1 MPQQEKKRLAMA
13 VRERQLGA
21 LGMRSNERGQVTA
34 QCSLTQQVADLA
46 EENGAVCCICREG
59 YKYQPTKVTTLFCYL
74 FVIILQTV
82 LLLLVFVLE
91 RKKVPSRFSNLFYI
105 KM

>member
-1 MPQQEKKRLAMA
+1 MA

-59 YKYQPTKVTTLFCYL
+59 YKYQPTKVKWTL
-74 FVIILQTV
+74 
-82 LLLLVFVLE
+82 
-91 RKKVPSRFSNLFYI
+91 
-105 KM
+105 

>member
-1 MPQQEKKRLAMA
+1 MA

-59 YKYQPTKVTTLFCYL
+59 YKYQPTKVTTLFYYL
-74 FVIILQTV
+74 FIVIILQTV
-82 LLLLVFVLE
+82 SLLIVIVLE
-91 RKKVPSRFSNLFYI
+91 RKKVSSRFSILLYI

>member
-1 MPQQEKKRLAMA
+1 MA

-59 YKYQPTKVTTLFCYL
+59 YKYQPTKVCNTSDNERDQVTALDSLTQQVAYL
-74 FVIILQTV
+74 NN
-82 LLLLVFVLE
+82 
-91 RKKVPSRFSNLFYI
+91 PSKI
-105 KM
+105 KWQKMYEIHN

>member
-1 MPQQEKKRLAMA
+1 MA

-46 EENGAVCCICREG
+46 EEAGAVCCICREG
-59 YKYQPTKVTTLFCYL
+59 YKYQPTKASTRVYTGCYVSA
-74 FVIILQTV
+74 FKTKKSAANKRPPCDVKMPLQSID
-82 LLLLVFVLE
+82 
-91 RKKVPSRFSNLFYI
+91 P
-105 KM
+105 

>member
-1 MPQQEKKRLAMA
+1 MA

-46 EENGAVCCICREG
+46 EEAGAVCCICREG
-59 YKYQPTKVTTLFCYL
+59 YKYQPTKVSVCLLSCTWYFYQHIVPKFEKPSCQCDLNDLF
-74 FVIILQTV
+74 
-82 LLLLVFVLE
+82 
-91 RKKVPSRFSNLFYI
+91 
-105 KM
+105 

>member
-1 MPQQEKKRLAMA
+1 MA

-46 EENGAVCCICREG
+46 EEAGAVCCICREG
-59 YKYQPTKVTTLFCYL
+59 YKYQPTKVSISI
-74 FVIILQTV
+74 VV
-82 LLLLVFVLE
+82 LWQLIAYE
-91 RKKVPSRFSNLFYI
+91 AIEPFSMIFF
-105 KM
+105 